1 MPGFSY
7 LWQRSIEKA
16 ILWVMDFEE
25 VAKIQG
31 QKKCDKLSIR
41 KKGYKEIITYMSNVL
56 IWSWCWLI
64 LFLQYAKLRV
74 YQSMDFIL
82 LESMDLQMYNSGER
96 EQRHIFLS
104 TKNLKDSKKSFLL
117 FFFYF
122 DPNI

>member
-1 MPGFSY
+1 
-7 LWQRSIEKA
+7 
-16 ILWVMDFEE
+16 MDFEE

-41 KKGYKEIITYMSNVL
+41 KKGYKEIITYMSKVL

-64 LFLQYAKLRV
+64 LFLQYAKLGV

>member
-7 LWQRSIEKA
+7 LWQRSREKA

-41 KKGYKEIITYMSNVL
+41 KKGYKEIITYMSKIL

-64 LFLQYAKLRV
+64 LFLQYAKLGV